1 MNRFCLMVLL
11 ILLLSCQNSDRLN
24 DNSKKKNSL
33 ELKPSIGTKIMK
45 EK

>member
-11 ILLLSCQNSDRLN
+11 TLLLSCQNSDLLN
-24 DNSKKKNSL
+24 NNSKKKNSL
-33 ELKPSIGTKIMK
+33 ELKPSIGSKIIN